1 MIAKQYLKHSQPIIV
16 LINSLSEGVFFLHLN
31 FWPQLFSNF
40 FGEPSKFKTLCS
52 SASYQFEQVFN
63 ESKTIRVSEILPL
76 EISNLVLYIAP
87 SKTQQTRKVATQ
99 LSSFHALLF

>member
-1 MIAKQYLKHSQPIIV
+1 MRNALDRSYRDRL
-16 LINSLSEGVFFLHLN
+16 LN
-31 FWPQLFSNF
+31 FWPQLFSNV

-76 EISNLVLYIAP
+76 EISNLVLYRSFEDIAN
-87 SKTQQTRKVATQ
+87 T
-99 LSSFHALLF
+99 

>member
-1 MIAKQYLKHSQPIIV
+1 MRNALDRSYRDRL
-16 LINSLSEGVFFLHLN
+16 LN

-76 EISNLVLYIAP
+76 EISNLVLY
-87 SKTQQTRKVATQ
+87 R
-99 LSSFHALLF
+99 SFEDTANT

>member
-1 MIAKQYLKHSQPIIV
+1 MNKLIIAKQYLKHSQPIIV

-76 EISNLVLYIAP
+76 EISNLVLYRSFEDIAN
-87 SKTQQTRKVATQ
+87 T
-99 LSSFHALLF
+99 